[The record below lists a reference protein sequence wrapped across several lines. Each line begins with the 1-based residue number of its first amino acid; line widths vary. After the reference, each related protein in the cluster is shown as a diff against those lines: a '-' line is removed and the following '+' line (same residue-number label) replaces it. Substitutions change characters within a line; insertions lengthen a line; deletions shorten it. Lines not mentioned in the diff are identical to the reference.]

1 MLHYDEKHYDEN
13 LGLSAP
19 SSPALDDE
27 RLPDAAPA
35 ARAAADTDSELAELR
50 RNLLLYGTA
59 GEAARTRVAV
69 RAS

>member
-1 MLHYDEKHYDEN
+1 MSHYDEN
-13 LGLSAP
+13 LGLSGAR
-19 SSPALDDE
+19 SPAPDDE

-35 ARAAADTDSELAELR
+35 TRATAGTDSELTELR

-59 GEAARTRVAV
+59 GQGAHNRVEV